1 MSIERVKEIAD
12 AVLFEG
18 YILYPYRPSA
28 IKNQQRWT
36 FGGVFPSAYD
46 GDEPAL
52 MQTET
57 LLNARASAE
66 VDVTLRFLHTQR
78 RQIVNA
84 AGEQVSSL
92 VLDGKQ
98 YVAWDEAVVRDATI
112 PKLSIEA
119 LAKAPQS
126 LSLAFPAARSVE
138 SLPHAAGEI
147 IRSGETLTGLV
158 ELSVQPVQG
167 GVCRLRVTIEN
178 TTPVAAKMSR
188 ADAQRYAFL
197 STHTILIA
205 RDAEFISLLDPPV
218 ALLDAAA
225 ICDNRGT
232 WPVLAGQEPAKDTVL
247 SSPIVLY
254 DYPQVAPESKA
265 EFFDSTEIDEL
276 LTLRVL
282 TLTEDEQRE
291 MAATDPRTRAL
302 LARCRELSR
311 DRLYEL
317 HGAFR
322 PSSALEA
329 PALAIGA
336 RVRLKPKGRGDI
348 FDLALRDKIGVVQA
362 IERDFENRAH
372 VAVTLLDDPGGDL
385 GQGGFPG
392 HRFFFAAD
400 EVEWLET
407 AP

>member
-1 MSIERVKEIAD
+1 MSIERVKDIAD

-28 IKNQQRWT
+28 IKNQKRWT

-126 LSLAFPAARSVE
+126 LSLAFPAARSGE

-188 ADAQRYAFL
+188 ADAQRYAA
-197 STHTILIA
+197 A
-205 RDAEFISLLDPPV
+205 RDALDLLE
-218 ALLDAAA
+218 ATAILD
-225 ICDNRGT
+225 T
-232 WPVLAGQEPAKDTVL
+232 
-247 SSPIVLY
+247 
-254 DYPQVAPESKA
+254 
-265 EFFDSTEIDEL
+265 
-276 LTLRVL
+276 
-282 TLTEDEQRE
+282 
-291 MAATDPRTRAL
+291 
-302 LARCRELSR
+302 RELR
-311 DRLYEL
+311 D
-317 HGAFR
+317 
-322 PSSALEA
+322 S
-329 PALAIGA
+329 
-336 RVRLKPKGRGDI
+336 KGR
-348 FDLALRDKIGVVQA
+348 RVVQPSPA
-362 IERDFENRAH
+362 SG
-372 VAVTLLDDPGGDL
+372 P
-385 GQGGFPG
+385 
-392 HRFFFAAD
+392 
-400 EVEWLET
+400 T
-407 AP
+407 ATN